1 MERRTFLS
9 VLGFL
14 AAPLAAEAKQPGKRP
29 GRGSDAQS
37 WPESP
42 QFSRSFAYAGSS

>member
-1 MERRTFLS
+1 MDRRTFLS

-14 AAPLAAEAKQPGKRP
+14 AAPLAAEAQQPGKRP
-29 GRGSDAQS
+29 GGGSDAQS

-42 QFSRSFAYAGSS
+42 QFSKRFAYAGLS

>member
-1 MERRTFLS
+1 MDRWTCLS
-9 VLGFL
+9 VPSFL
-14 AAPLAAEAKQPGKRP
+14 AAPLAAEVQQPGKRP

-42 QFSRSFAYAGSS
+42 QFSGSFAYAGLS